1 MQLSG
6 GQLPIGGFVY
16 WHRLYLQRSGTV
28 TDNTSHVPPVCHS
41 DRSDSGVEES
51 TTWDKEPTQDKT
63 CYSGRFL
70 DSLRS
75 LGMTCRWVVPI
86 SLTGC
91 IRYGASPSPGLDGVG
106 STPLHLYRISGY
118 TIHRHRLLL
127 PRGGRQIAAPTSTY
141 HVLTLFRAQND
152 DKNVKNTAMR
162 NKYIVGAAICRPP
175 RLEYN
180 LCG

>member
-28 TDNTSHVPPVCHS
+28 TDNTRHVPPFCHS
-41 DRSDSGVEES
+41 DRSVSGVEES

-70 DSLRS
+70 DSL
-75 LGMTCRWVVPI
+75 GMTCRGVVPI

-91 IRYGASPSPGLDGVG
+91 IRYGASPSPGLDGGAPRSESKSIDCRGQSHIDFIVG
-106 STPLHLYRISGY
+106 STPLHCSVYWVKPFIRTGCIC
-118 TIHRHRLLL
+118 HVA
-127 PRGGRQIAAPTSTY
+127 GGR
-141 HVLTLFRAQND
+141 L
-152 DKNVKNTAMR
+152 
-162 NKYIVGAAICRPP
+162 PP
-175 RLEYN
+175 LR
-180 LCG
+180 